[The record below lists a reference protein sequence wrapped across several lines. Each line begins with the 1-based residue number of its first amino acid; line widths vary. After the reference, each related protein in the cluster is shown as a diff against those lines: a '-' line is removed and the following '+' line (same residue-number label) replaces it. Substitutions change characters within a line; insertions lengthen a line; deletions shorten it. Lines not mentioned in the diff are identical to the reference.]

1 MCCQYNCHFGTI
13 NLNLTKHLWV
23 EEVLKAVGADI
34 NSMDGS
40 EETIF
45 DTIDYIVR
53 EMIEIEH
60 FLWRINNARMLQ
72 KGKGERRV
80 IIHFG

>member
-13 NLNLTKHLWV
+13 NLTKHLWV
-23 EEVLKAVGADI
+23 EEVLKAVGEDI

-40 EETIF
+40 EKTIF